1 MYPSRF
7 GKFASSVFLS
17 CVVLVSASVWGQTTP
32 NTDNSTTANT
42 DNSTPPPPP
51 PATTVPTQQ
60 PHLER
65 SAWHVLNSSFSMGK
79 ATDKIDVIT
88 ALGTLTPHPP
98 VLKLLFRALHD
109 EDADVRLA
117 AVSTLGLL
125 KAHAAVPQ
133 LRHALRDPAPQVS
146 FAAAKALWN
155 MGDHSGRA
163 IFAEVLQGE
172 RSASPGMIEEAKK
185 HYLNAR
191 TLALMGVEEGAGAI
205 FGPLGYGIS
214 AVKELTKDKG
224 ASTRALSAEMLGL
237 DHSTQAMRALRDA
250 ALDKN
255 WVVRAAVADALGNS
269 GRRDA
274 LPPLRMLLN
283 DDKDAVRCMAAA
295 SIIRLQTH
303 EPPRVDLA
311 RLPYVRPV
319 PAH

>member
-1 MYPSRF
+1 MHASRF
-7 GKFASSVFLS
+7 GKFASSVFLC
-17 CVVLVSASVWGQTTP
+17 CVVLVSASLRGQTA
-32 NTDNSTTANT
+32 TDTENPTSA
-42 DNSTPPPPP
+42 PPP
-51 PATTVPTQQ
+51 PAINVPTREA
-60 PHLER
+60 HLER

-79 ATDKIDVIT
+79 TTDKIDVIT
-88 ALGTLTPHPP
+88 ALGTLAPHPA
-98 VLKLLFRALHD
+98 VMKLLLRALHD

-133 LRHALRDPAPQVS
+133 LRHVLRDPEPQVS

-163 IFAEVLQGE
+163 IFAEVLAGE

-191 TLALMGVEEGAGAI
+191 TLALMGIEEGAGAV

-224 ASTRALSAEMLGL
+224 ASSRALSAEMLGL
-237 DHSTQAMRALRDA
+237 DHSTHAMRALRDA

-269 GRRDA
+269 GRHDA
-274 LPPLRMLLN
+274 LPPLRTLLN

-311 RLPYVRPV
+311 RLPYPRPV
-319 PAH
+319 PTH